1 MFTILVV
8 DDSLTQLA
16 VLKDALA
23 DKGYGVETACNGM
36 EAITRVCHSPP
47 DLILSDVM
55 MPELNG
61 YHLCRLLKNDPGTAH
76 IPVILLTNLRER
88 HDRFWGEKAGA
99 DRYLEKGKDLA
110 PILEAVD
117 TLLPDKPRAKD
128 PGAPSPQRGVTAE
141 DIQSRIT
148 AILDRLLYDSTISN
162 EILKLT
168 GLAHDVELLARE
180 FLGFLSVISDFS
192 AAGLLLREGRDKYLL
207 CLRIIEDVPEDF
219 VEQCKKEI
227 LARAGLSDLNQ
238 SRIRFIRFRDEQPA
252 PSRTEGGFRILF
264 NQPVIDHNELLA
276 SVSLFDTRPRRLGE
290 GTRHALDVATQRFL
304 IVSRYLRKFKEIE
317 EVKADF
323 VSMLVHD
330 MRSPL
335 TSIKGFTDVLAEGI
349 LGSVTEDQKGAFRNI
364 QSGSDRLL
372 MLIEDILDL
381 SKLEAGKM
389 KIDVIPLQILPLAE
403 RAITDLSAL
412 FKEKDMVVC
421 IDVPEELPYVSADGK
436 QLARVLTNLLTN
448 AAKFTSQGG
457 RITLHAAEPSACPTE
472 ALDSCLQVSVT
483 DNGPGIPADQ
493 QGKLFG
499 RYQQLASATMFRK
512 GTGLGLAICKEII
525 GLHGGEIWVESPLT
539 DEGGSRF
546 AFTLP
551 LA

>member
-1 MFTILVV
+1 MFKILVV

-23 DKGYGVETACNGM
+23 EKGHEVETAQNGM
-36 EAITRVCHSPP
+36 EAINRICHSPP

-61 YHLCRLLKNDPGTAH
+61 YHLCRLLKNDPGTAD
-76 IPVILLTNLRER
+76 IPVILLSNLRER

-110 PILEAVD
+110 PILEAVE
-117 TLLPDKPRAKD
+117 TLLPDKPRTNSQ
-128 PGAPSPQRGVTAE
+128 GIPSLQGPNTE
-141 DIQSRIT
+141 NIQSRIT
-148 AILDRLLYDSTISN
+148 GILDRLLYDSTISN

-180 FLGFLSVISDFS
+180 FLAFLSVISDFS
-192 AAGLLLREGRDKYLL
+192 VAGLLLREGRDKYLV
-207 CLRIIEDVPEDF
+207 CMRIIEDVPDA
-219 VEQCKKEI
+219 VLEQCKNEL
-227 LARAGLSDLNQ
+227 LARTGLSEYNQ
-238 SRIRFIRFRDEQPA
+238 SRIRFIHFRDAQP
-252 PSRTEGGFRILF
+252 PRSGPGETFSVVFSKPIF
-264 NQPVIDHNELLA
+264 DNDELLA
-276 SVSLFDTRPRRLGE
+276 SVALFDTRPRRLGD
-290 GTRHALDVATQRFL
+290 GTRHALEVAAQRFF

-349 LGSVTEDQKGAFRNI
+349 LGSINEEQKGALRNI

-389 KIDVIPLQILPLAE
+389 KIDVIPVQILPLAE
-403 RAITDLSAL
+403 GAITDLSAL
-412 FKEKDMVVC
+412 FKEKDLVVC
-421 IDVPEELPYVSADGK
+421 IDIPAKLSYVLADGK
-436 QLARVLTNLLTN
+436 QLSRVLTNLLTN
-448 AAKFTSQGG
+448 AAKFTPQGG
-457 RITLHAAEPSACPTE
+457 RITLGAAQPSICPTE
-472 ALDSCLQVSVT
+472 SLGSCLQISVT

-493 QGKLFG
+493 QEKLFG

-525 GLHGGEIWVESPLT
+525 DLHGGEIWVESPLT
-539 DEGGSRF
+539 DDGGSCF